1 MINDMNIVHEGV
13 IKDIVDLLTNNDLIK
28 RNKLLNT
35 KQTYFSS
42 ISKASSN
49 LVMTFPVLVDDSVP
63 LSTARLISKAVE
75 HKMVTMLQMLF
86 SAIDITNNKNAFEF
100 IGKIHKN
107 LTSDDLISFI
117 NKMDSVPLKSKNE
130 SAGTAEL
137 DIEAINKY
145 MIECMQ
151 SDNVYLK
158 TGFNESL
165 NDTWSV
171 GPGMTLIQE
180 AKNKHRNEYRDVYND
195 IYGEKSPN
203 DHFRKVM
210 NQWHNTNYEKTTAGF
225 RSFLND
231 RMAATEK
238 QKVRDRLKDR
248 YGVDDK
254 NKPQQPDKP
263 EDIDPKEEE
272 KRRKTEEKLA
282 REEEK
287 RRNKSTYNAEQL
299 SKMVVSSDVKKVN
312 EEVPSLMIINFRTK
326 DENNT
331 IRSAVVGV
339 KAKIIYVTQND
350 VIDRI
355 ITKNNDNNGLFNFLR
370 ATTGEIS
377 MLKDFVFAINK
388 AKFENIQS
396 RPNTSPI
403 WKMLERRYI
412 MNKKNWLMSSYNG
425 SGTAIAV
432 LVVSKETIDR
442 LASDYGFKAH
452 PSKLLE
458 IMEAYSIMGFIIT
471 DDIKEQVLS
480 LYDDNSTDFELL
492 SYSAYEKEDKLQYKK
507 IINLITGAKE

>member
-180 AKNKHRNEYRDVYND
+180 
-195 IYGEKSPN
+195 G
-203 DHFRKVM
+203 
-210 NQWHNTNYEKTTAGF
+210 
-225 RSFLND
+225 
-231 RMAATEK
+231 K
-238 QKVRDRLKDR
+238 QSKGKKKRDRDNSKKSFNNLKDAMNSLGGTEESDQDISNDPIYSELQDS
-248 YGVDDK
+248 YGSKEKPKYDK
-254 NKPQQPDKP
+254 QSKPRGHQKPNKPK
-263 EDIDPKEEE
+263 DIDPKEEE
-272 KRRKTEEKLA
+272 RRRKTEEKLA

-287 RRNKSTYNAEQL
+287 RRNKSVYNAEQL
-299 SKMVVSSDVKKVN
+299 SKMVLSSDVKKVN

>member
-1 MINDMNIVHEGV
+1 
-13 IKDIVDLLTNNDLIK
+13 
-28 RNKLLNT
+28 
-35 KQTYFSS
+35 
-42 ISKASSN
+42 
-49 LVMTFPVLVDDSVP
+49 
-63 LSTARLISKAVE
+63 
-75 HKMVTMLQMLF
+75 
-86 SAIDITNNKNAFEF
+86 
-100 IGKIHKN
+100 
-107 LTSDDLISFI
+107 
-117 NKMDSVPLKSKNE
+117 
-130 SAGTAEL
+130 
-137 DIEAINKY
+137 

-180 AKNKHRNEYRDVYND
+180 GKQSKGKKKRDRDNSKKSFDNLKDAMSSLGGTEESDQDISND
-195 IYGEKSPN
+195 PIYSELRDSYGSKEKPKYDKQSKP
-203 DHFRKVM
+203 RGP
-210 NQWHNTNYEKTTAGF
+210 Q
-225 RSFLND
+225 
-231 RMAATEK
+231 K
-238 QKVRDRLKDR
+238 QKL
-248 YGVDDK
+248 
-254 NKPQQPDKP
+254 DKP
-263 EDIDPKEEE
+263 KDIDPEEE
-272 KRRKTEEKLA
+272 KRRKKTEEKLA

-299 SKMVVSSDVKKVN
+299 SKMVLSSDVKKVN

-331 IRSAVVGV
+331 IRSTVVGV

-480 LYDDNSTDFELL
+480 LYDDNMKKKI
-492 SYSAYEKEDKLQYKK
+492 SYS
-507 IINLITGAKE
+507 IRR